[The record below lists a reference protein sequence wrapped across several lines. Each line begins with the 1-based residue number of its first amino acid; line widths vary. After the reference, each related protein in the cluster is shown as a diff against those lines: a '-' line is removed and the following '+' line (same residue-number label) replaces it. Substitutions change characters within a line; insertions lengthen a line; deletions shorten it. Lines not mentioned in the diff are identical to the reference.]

1 MKDFWEK
8 AYKPALFTLFAPPA
22 SLKATSSKRA
32 KNDFFEWLKDDD
44 DGDSIE
50 DEYARYCAL
59 PQILRIKSG
68 YE

>member
-32 KNDFFEWLKDDD
+32 KNDFFEWLKDDN